1 MEQLDNEA
9 KHEDQLFVLGDDHD
23 DDGKVEDSDGDGLPE
38 ANATFLTDLNLLIVA
53 LSLRSI
59 YNEECVVEKQTRI
72 YEDEEATKTQAACM
86 PRLHA
91 RKRETN
97 DVKFMR
103 RQIQRTQTTPKD
115 FR

>member
-1 MEQLDNEA
+1 MEQLDKEP
-9 KHEDQLFVLGDDHD
+9 KHEDQLFVLGGDDHD
-23 DDGKVEDSDGDGLPE
+23 DDGKVEDSDGEGLPE

-53 LSLRSI
+53 LSLCSI
-59 YNEECVVEKQTRI
+59 YNEECVVEKQTGI
-72 YEDEEATKTQAACM
+72 YEDEEATKGQACM

-97 DVKFMR
+97 HVKFMR